1 MTTLN
6 NFPLHSLY
14 GGWKK
19 TLVNKRATVG
29 AHRVCSSVVCSDS
42 THHFNSLHPSHG
54 ESLGICKTQSECE
67 NKIKAIYFA

>member
-19 TLVNKRATVG
+19 TLVNKRAATVYIFMSCVQIL
-29 AHRVCSSVVCSDS
+29 A
-42 THHFNSLHPSHG
+42 LH
-54 ESLGICKTQSECE
+54 
-67 NKIKAIYFA
+67 